1 MPLTKRPTPNFSIAT
16 VPQVTSSSRLTSI
29 TRVPAIPAPGEIPNS
44 NGHLPFSHN
53 GKRAECSGEAEDNG
67 PPLKIVILGLSL
79 TSSWGN
85 GHATTYRGLMRELS
99 ELGHEVLFLERD
111 VPWYA
116 ANRDLPRP
124 PYGRIA
130 LYSNLRELKQRFSRA
145 IRGADLVMVGSYV
158 QQGALIGDWILR
170 LAEGVTAF
178 YDIDTPVT
186 MKHLARRDL
195 DYLTEELIPRY
206 QLYFSFTGGPFLESI
221 RRRYG
226 AQRVLPLYCS
236 VDPHLYF
243 PEARAKRWEL
253 GYMGTYSEDRQPA
266 LDELLLQPARDWRQG
281 RFVVAGPQYPAEIP
295 WPRNVR
301 RYTHL
306 APSKHRSFYTAQ
318 KFTLNITRADMV
330 EAGYSPS
337 VRLFEAAACGT
348 PIISD
353 DWEGLDTFFEPG
365 QEILIAH
372 SAEES
377 LYYLLE
383 TTEAERQQLGQ
394 RARARVLAKHT
405 AKHRARSLVAAVREV
420 LVPPQSFSLANG
432 HS

>member
-1 MPLTKRPTPNFSIAT
+1 MPPTKRLAPARTLATPAARIIRPST
-16 VPQVTSSSRLTSI
+16 LTSL
-29 TRVPAIPAPGEIPNS
+29 TRVPAIPAPGETLKF
-44 NGHLPFSHN
+44 NGHVPFSQN
-53 GKRAECSGEAEDNG
+53 GKRADWGVDPEDNG
-67 PPLKIVILGLSL
+67 APLKIVLLGLSL

-85 GHATTYRGLMRELS
+85 GHATTYRGLMRALS

-111 VPWYA
+111 GPS
-116 ANRDLPRP
+116 NRDLPKP
-124 PYGRIA
+124 PYGRVA

-145 IRGADLVMVGSYV
+145 IREADLVMVGSYV
-158 QQGALIGDWILR
+158 QQGAAIGDWVTR
-170 LAEGVTAF
+170 AAQGVTAF

-186 MKHLARRDL
+186 MKRLARHDL
-195 DYLTEELIPRY
+195 DYLNEELIPRY
-206 QLYFSFTGGPFLESI
+206 QIYFSFTGGPFLESI

-243 PEARAKRWEL
+243 PEAREKRWDL
-253 GYMGTYSEDRQPA
+253 GYMGTYIEDRQPA
-266 LDELLLQPARDWRQG
+266 LDELLLQPARDWRRG
-281 RFVVAGPQYPAEIP
+281 RFVVTGPQYPPEIP

-306 APSKHRSFYTAQ
+306 APSKHRSFYNAQ

-420 LVPPQSFSLANG
+420 LLPAQPLSLANG